1 MWAVV
6 ATIFVYRDI
15 YQECE
20 SRLIDDGNDVDQL
33 SSLSY
38 IPCDLPFHPWDI
50 AALKPLNVSLVVHNP
65 QTNLSQRLHAS
76 DLSVIKVNIASTTF
90 YSSAQHLKVDR
101 VRKLSKCGPPV
112 NLGSGQRRDS
122 MAIHS
127 KLTTLIFT
135 LTLSASSLAQA
146 AKAKNVIIFMG
157 DGTGIS
163 SLNAASIYGYNR
175 PQSLYIQSFPGV
187 ALSDTSTATQWV
199 TDGGAGATAIATG
212 VKTNNGVLS
221 QSSSA
226 VRDQQDGETL
236 KTFFEYAR
244 EHGLSTGAVS
254 NEDRQGVTNALT
266 AAFFAHN
273 NNRGKSGEIFEEM
286 LAPKSGLPGL
296 DVAISPGRSDVFK
309 QVKAMGHDP
318 LADMKSHGYTFADSL
333 DGLKKID
340 PNRMKVVMMTDDV
353 KMDLKTGVDDAVA
366 RLSRNPKGFV
376 LVVYSDCHTGKAST
390 SLSRIVELDNIVRE
404 LAVAQKQDTLL
415 LWTADHSYDLRIK
428 GEGLTE
434 TLKKNEG
441 KKITAA
447 VSLEDEHTAEEVPVM
462 AVGPGSERVHGF
474 ISNTDVFHILMQA
487 PGWEQANTIAAGGAQ

>member
-1 MWAVV
+1 MLMFA
-6 ATIFVYRDI
+6 
-15 YQECE
+15 
-20 SRLIDDGNDVDQL
+20 
-33 SSLSY
+33 
-38 IPCDLPFHPWDI
+38 
-50 AALKPLNVSLVVHNP
+50 
-65 QTNLSQRLHAS
+65 
-76 DLSVIKVNIASTTF
+76 
-90 YSSAQHLKVDR
+90 
-101 VRKLSKCGPPV
+101 
-112 NLGSGQRRDS
+112 
-122 MAIHS
+122 
-127 KLTTLIFT
+127 
-135 LTLSASSLAQA
+135 LTLSVSSLAQTTR
-146 AKAKNVIIFMG
+146 AKNVIIFMG
-157 DGTGIS
+157 DGTGVS

-175 PQSLYIQSFPGV
+175 PQALYIQSFPGI
-187 ALSDTSTATQWV
+187 ALADTSTATQWV
-199 TDGGAGATAIATG
+199 TDGSAGATAIATG
-212 VKTNNGVLS
+212 VKTNNAVLS

-226 VRDQQDGETL
+226 VKDQQDGEIL

-254 NEDRQGVTNALT
+254 NDDRQGVTNALT

-273 NNRGKSGEIFEEM
+273 NDRGKSGEIFEEM
-286 LAPKSGLPGL
+286 LAPKSRLPGV
-296 DVAISPGRSDVFK
+296 DVAISPGRPGVFA

-318 LADMKSHGYTFADSL
+318 LADMKSHGYAYADSL

-340 PNRMKVVMMTDDV
+340 PKTMKVVMMTDDV
-353 KMDLKTGVDDAVA
+353 EMDLKTGVDDAIA

-376 LVVYSDCHTGKAST
+376 LVVFSDCHTGKART

-404 LAVAQKQDTLL
+404 VAAAHKQDTML

-428 GEGLTE
+428 GETLSE

-487 PGWEQANTIAAGGAQ
+487 PGWEQPNTVAAGGTQ